1 MAYLVGVVLF
11 ALGILVSVCL
21 HEAGHMFTAR
31 GFGMKVTRYFVGFG
45 PTIFAFRRGE
55 VEYGLKAIPA
65 GAFVKIEGMT
75 PLEEEEEVKP
85 ADRHR
90 VFWRKPVWQRT
101 IVLAAGS
108 VTHFILAF
116 LVLWITV
123 SFVGAPNPAY
133 TNWDPKKSAA
143 TIGALSPCVHVKY
156 STSASCGKKDPKSP
170 AKKAGLKPGD
180 RITSLDGV
188 ATPTYQKLV
197 NTVRKHDPGKTP
209 ITYVR
214 HGKTHTTTVTLV
226 RGRTAVGGTVNKP
239 KIKTVSMIGITAK
252 LPPQTVTYGALR
264 GVPETGVLYGQTLS
278 GMAHAVAGLP
288 GKIPNLIS
296 ALAGNQRSADTPIS
310 VVGATRLGGQT
321 AEYDAWWA
329 FLMLLAQ
336 LNLFIGVF
344 NLVPLLPLDGG
355 HIAIAWY
362 EKVRSWWAA
371 RRGKPDP
378 GRVDYLK
385 LMPITYAVVIVFGGL
400 SLLTVAADIIN
411 PVTLN

>member
-1 MAYLVGVVLF
+1 VDLLGWVIFLV
-11 ALGILVSVCL
+11 ALMFSVML
-21 HEAGHMFTAR
+21 HETGHFVMAKK
-31 GFGMKVTRYFVGFG
+31 FGMKATRYFVGFG

-85 ADRHR
+85 EERHR

-116 LVLWITV
+116 VVLWITV
-123 SFVGAPNPAY
+123 SFIGTPNPAY
-133 TNWDPKKSAA
+133 TNWDPKSSPA

-156 STSASCGKKDPKSP
+156 TTSDSCGKKDPKGP
-170 AKKAGLKPGD
+170 AKAAGLKPGD
-180 RITSLDGV
+180 RITSVDGV

-197 NTVRKHDPGKTP
+197 NTVRKHDPGKVP
-209 ITYVR
+209 VTYVR
-214 HGKTHTTTVTLV
+214 HGRTHTTTVKLV
-226 RGRTAVGGTVNKP
+226 HGKTAVGGTAAKP
-239 KIKTVSMIGITAK
+239 KIKTVSMLGITAK
-252 LPPQTVTYGALR
+252 LPPETVTYGALR
-264 GVPETGVLYGQTLS
+264 GVPQTGALYGQTLS

-288 GKIPNLIS
+288 GRIPNLIG

-310 VVGATRLGGQT
+310 VVGASRLGGQT
-321 AEYDAWWA
+321 AEYHAWWA
-329 FLMLLAQ
+329 FMMLLAQ
-336 LNLFIGVF
+336 LNIFIGVF

-385 LMPITYAVVIVFGGL
+385 LMPITYAVVIIFGGL

-411 PVTLN
+411 PVSLN